1 MHFSKPFIYSF
12 LVASVVA
19 GCGVSPKPMSVEE
32 VAEFALT
39 DFNKIYKSQ
48 ESLPKV
54 LTLSDAMARALK
66 YNLDNRVK
74 LMEQTLASKS
84 IDMAEHDMWPMLGV
98 SAGYLDRSNID
109 ASQSRNIYTNQLN
122 FTHSTSQQRA
132 RANADIRF
140 TWNILDFG
148 VSYLQAR
155 QNAEKYLISQKT
167 REKVMLKLLQQV
179 RSAYWR
185 ALVMQKMSKDVDVI
199 LKKVDV
205 ALADLKAVREK
216 QLYTPLFAL
225 NDIRALV
232 ETKKQLEDMKESI
245 IIANVELTTLINV
258 PSSTV
263 LILEAPE
270 KFDTVIPKIPGNINE
285 MELTALLNSSDY
297 TSEIHNVHI
306 EQMETHKALLRLL
319 PGIEFSYG
327 GYYASNSYLFN
338 NLWGEAGVRLAGD
351 LLKLLT
357 VPDTLEYGEI
367 SHNLAISRRL
377 AVNTAVV
384 AGVHLAWQ
392 NYTNSVNRLEQSKFL
407 TQIDDEIATLTRNAQ
422 QNRSGSEVEAIQN
435 EFKAFGS
442 KMSHLLAYTK
452 MQDSFGAFMVSLGS
466 SPVPENYQ
474 SLPVTDLAKAL
485 GKKYQYWEK
494 GQLDLV
500 KLEEIKKRIAERR
513 EREEAKSVV
522 RKIVDDPHTIFPDL
536 SSDTE
541 TREQEVQNILQQKT
555 ATQPI
560 GYLQPKE
567 PEAKAADIKVTEIKA
582 DEKKVIEA
590 GLSSKPVAVS
600 PISVNE
606 VKEPVKLKRTKIHT
620 KTPAK
625 KTAEIKIPEQKVDAK
640 KAVDANAQ
648 AKPLTFKADEKT
660 LKPVAVNTNA
670 QAAKTAEVKVDAKA
684 QAKPI
689 VVSVA
694 ATLKPETA
702 NVDTKL
708 QTAKTVAEAKAAQT
722 KTNVKQLTLASVQP
736 KLITVNVAGKPLK
749 SETINTKAPAVKIA
763 EIGK

>member
-1 MHFSKPFIYSF
+1 MHFSKTFIYSF
-12 LVASVVA
+12 LVASVVS
-19 GCGVSPKPMSVEE
+19 GCGVAPKPISIEE

-39 DFNKIYKSQ
+39 DIDKIYKSQ
-48 ESLPKV
+48 ENLPKV

-98 SAGYLDRSNID
+98 SAGYLDRSNVD
-109 ASQSRNIYTNQLN
+109 ASQSRNIYTDQLN
-122 FTHSTSQQRA
+122 FTHSTSQERS

-185 ALVMQKMSKDVDVI
+185 AVVMQKMSKDVDAI
-199 LKKVDV
+199 LTKVN
-205 ALADLKAVREK
+205 ASLADLKTVREK

-232 ETKKQLEDMKESI
+232 ETKKQLEEMKESI
-245 IIANVELTTLINV
+245 IIANVELATLINV

-263 LILEAPE
+263 LTLEAPE
-270 KFDTVIPKIPGNINE
+270 NFDAVPKVPGNINE
-285 MELTALLNSSDY
+285 MELTALLNSSEY

-319 PGIEFSYG
+319 PGIEFSYAG
-327 GYYASNSYLFN
+327 NYASNSFLFN

-392 NYTNSVNRLEQSKFL
+392 NYSNAVNRLEQSKYL
-407 TQIDDEIATLTRNAQ
+407 TQIDNEIATLTRNAQ
-422 QNRSGSEVEAIQN
+422 ENRSGSEVEAIQN

-442 KMSHLLAYTK
+442 QMSHLLAYTK
-452 MQDSFGAFMVSLGS
+452 MQDSFGAFLVSLGS

-474 SLPVTDLAKAL
+474 TLGVTDLAKAL
-485 GKKYQYWEK
+485 NRKYQYWEK
-494 GQLDLV
+494 GQLDIV

-513 EREEAKSVV
+513 EREQDKSVLT
-522 RKIVDDPHTIFPDL
+522 KIVDDPHIIFPDL

-541 TREQEVQNILQQKT
+541 SREQEIQTILQQKT
-555 ATQPI
+555 ETQPVSAV
-560 GYLQPKE
+560 QPS
-567 PEAKAADIKVTEIKA
+567 EAKQADPKAVEIKTPEVKTELKTEVKADANKVTEA
-582 DEKKVIEA
+582 AEA
-590 GLSSKPVAVS
+590 SKPAADKAV
-600 PISVNE
+600 E
-606 VKEPVKLKRTKIHT
+606 
-620 KTPAK
+620 PAK
-625 KTAEIKIPEQKVDAK
+625 SEAM
-640 KAVDANAQ
+640 
-648 AKPLTFKADEKT
+648 
-660 LKPVAVNTNA
+660 
-670 QAAKTAEVKVDAKA
+670 
-684 QAKPI
+684 
-689 VVSVA
+689 
-694 ATLKPETA
+694 
-702 NVDTKL
+702 DTSIQISK
-708 QTAKTVAEAKAAQT
+708 VAETGK
-722 KTNVKQLTLASVQP
+722 KQ
-736 KLITVNVAGKPLK
+736 
-749 SETINTKAPAVKIA
+749 
-763 EIGK
+763 